1 MMTPEAVRALAM
13 ALPEVEESPHF
24 ESASFRVRGKILAT
38 MGAETV
44 TLKLPVLVQ
53 EALRQSDPDFVQ
65 LPAHWARHGWT
76 TLSLQGF
83 DSDRLGDLLSLAW
96 RQVAPK
102 ALLKPG
108 AA

>member
-1 MMTPEAVRALAM
+1 MTTADAVRALAM

-38 MGAETV
+38 LGAETL
-44 TLKLPVLVQ
+44 TLKLPLLVQ
-53 EALRQSDPDFVQ
+53 EALCQSDPNAVQ
-65 LPAHWARHGWT
+65 LPAHWAKHGWT

-83 DSDRLGDLLSLAW
+83 DAGRLADLLSLAW

-102 ALLKPG
+102 ALLKRG
-108 AA
+108 AT